1 MKNDIYQRTFK
12 NGCFLECDCTTISC
26 WKWDKLMKGHTK
38 ADRRKVIN
46 IALMA
51 GVITEEDAKKEMKFS
66 YYNPY
71 THYKTKTHI
80 VYVHSCIEH
89 FIKVN

>member
-1 MKNDIYQRTFK
+1 MKNNIYQRAFN
-12 NGCFLECDCTTISC
+12 NGCFLESTCVGMEQYE
-26 WKWDKLMKGHTK
+26 WDKLMKGHTK
-38 ADRRKVIN
+38 ANKRKVVK
-46 IALMA
+46 IALLA
-51 GVITEEDAKKEMKFS
+51 GVIEEEQATEEIKKS

-80 VYVHSCIEH
+80 IYVHSMIEH